1 MLKRPYNKLFT
12 GELDK
17 NVRQDKAR
25 RPNNGFLHLR
35 KDIISNFA
43 LVCDSFEQMR
53 VHRTTLKVIEILIL
67 LEKQTNIQKKKKKNK
82 TISRNTGIRVKHLL
96 KTKKSSWR

>member
-1 MLKRPYNKLFT
+1 MLKRPYNKIFT
-12 GELDK
+12 GELNK
-17 NVRQDKAR
+17 NVRQDKAPR
-25 RPNNGFLHLR
+25 RPNNDFLHLR

-67 LEKQTNIQKKKKKNK
+67 LEKQTSIQKK
-82 TISRNTGIRVKHLL
+82 
-96 KTKKSSWR
+96 